1 MNDRQYLEPSLLR
14 IGDGPIHTKSK
25 GATKIETLLQNG
37 KEENFAS
44 LQLQQLEIWFM
55 IGLQLS

>member
-44 LQLQQLEIWFM
+44 LQLQQLEI
-55 IGLQLS
+55 